1 MEEEAA
7 IIRRIYREFLQ
18 GKSPYMIANGL
29 KADGIPTP
37 SKKNTNWQQ
46 SVVRSILSNE
56 KYKGD
61 ALLQKSFTV
70 DFLTKK
76 MKKNEGEVPQYYVEG
91 SHPAIIDPEVF
102 EQVQV
107 EIERSVKSSYRVAAS
122 IFSSKLYCAACGSAY
137 GSKVW
142 HSTDQYRRVIW
153 QCNAKFK
160 NTTKCGTP
168 HLTENEIQ
176 AAFVDAFNI
185 SFTHRNEALADYK
198 RILDEVTDVSEL
210 QAQGDAAK
218 EAHEGIL
225 QEMASAIHRN
235 ATMTL
240 NQQEYATQYDR
251 LLERAAVAKAKA
263 DEAENL
269 IAAKAKQKCK
279 LLGFIHELE
288 SHTEL
293 LSEFDER
300 LWTAT
305 VDKVIVG
312 GAELVFCFKDGSKQ
326 VVKRKTA

>member
-1 MEEEAA
+1 M
-7 IIRRIYREFLQ
+7 
-18 GKSPYMIANGL
+18 
-29 KADGIPTP
+29 
-37 SKKNTNWQQ
+37 
-46 SVVRSILSNE
+46 
-56 KYKGD
+56 
-61 ALLQKSFTV
+61 QKSFTV

-107 EIERSVKSSYRVAAS
+107 EIERGDKSSYRVAAS
-122 IFSSKLYCAACGSAY
+122 IFSSKLYCAACGSVY

-142 HSTDQYRRVIW
+142 HSTDQYRRIVW

-160 NTTKCGTP
+160 NAAKCETP
-168 HLTENEIQ
+168 HLTEEEIK
-176 AAFVDAFNI
+176 AAFVDAFNV
-185 SFTHRNEALADYK
+185 SFTHRDEALADYK
-198 RILDEVTDVSEL
+198 RILDELTDVSEL

-218 EAHEGIL
+218 EAHEAIL

-240 NQQEYATQYDR
+240 NQQEYAAQYDR
-251 LLERAAVAKAKA
+251 LLEQAAVAKAKV
-263 DEAENL
+263 DEAESL
-269 IAAKAKQKCK
+269 IAAKTKQKRK
-279 LLGFIHELE
+279 LLVFIHELE
-288 SHTEL
+288 CRTEL

-312 GAELVFCFKDGSKQ
+312 ATELVFCFKDGSQ
-326 VVKRKTA
+326 QAVKRKTA